1 MKTIF
6 QFTTFAMGVLALAGS
21 LLAQNGGSL
30 SNLPV
35 YPIGGWG
42 YGFYGGYHAST
53 LEEGV
58 LRGWGAAM
66 AGAGQAN
73 YLNSLAAINYQEAYE
88 RYLANR
94 ERMAETYFRLKAI
107 NQAAREARRP
117 QRLSAEQYAEL
128 ARKQAPER
136 LSERQYDRTMG
147 RLNWPAPLLDEKF
160 APEREELTRLF
171 QVRSPGEFGPSTTF
185 YGQVRRLTGQ
195 LEAKLKEKLPEL
207 SPAEYMAAKNFLL
220 SLSYE
225 AQQPMIGRGLASVK

>member
-6 QFTTFAMGVLALAGS
+6 RFTTVAAGLLVLASGLWAQDGS
-21 LLAQNGGSL
+21 SL
-30 SNLPV
+30 SNLPIV
-35 YPIGGWG
+35 PTWG

-73 YLNSLAAINYQEAYE
+73 YLNSLAAINYQEAYN

-94 ERMAETYFRLKAI
+94 ERMSETYFRLKGI
-107 NQAAREARRP
+107 NQAARDAHRP
-117 QRLSAEQYAEL
+117 QRLSNEQYAEL

-136 LSERQYDRTMG
+136 LSERQYDRTLG
-147 RLNWPAPLLDEKF
+147 RLNWPAPLMSDQF

-171 QVRSPGEFGPSTTF
+171 EVRSPGDFGPATAF
-185 YGQVRRLTGQ
+185 YGQVRRLTAQ
-195 LEAKLKEKLPEL
+195 LEAKLKDKIDEL
-207 SPAEYMAAKNFLL
+207 SPAEYMAAKKFLL

-225 AQQPMIGRGLASVK
+225 AQQPLIGRGLASVE